1 MVLCYEK
8 KTLYSLC
15 KTHISFIIYNKN
27 VELFL
32 AQLFNSICSIFK
44 VMLYLC
50 TTPYI
55 SYYCFTCAA
64 FYFLVRTPTN
74 QVLND

>member
-8 KTLYSLC
+8 KTLYSLG

-32 AQLFNSICSIFK
+32 AQLFN
-44 VMLYLC
+44 M
-50 TTPYI
+50 
-55 SYYCFTCAA
+55 
-64 FYFLVRTPTN
+64 
-74 QVLND
+74 

>member
-27 VELFL
+27 VELSKL
-32 AQLFNSICSIFK
+32 SYSIQYIVFFTVIF
-44 VMLYLC
+44 YLC
-50 TTPYI
+50 TTP
-55 SYYCFTCAA
+55 
-64 FYFLVRTPTN
+64 
-74 QVLND
+74 

>member
-15 KTHISFIIYNKN
+15 KTRISFIIYNKN
-27 VELFL
+27 VELSKL
-32 AQLFNSICSIFK
+32 SYSIQYIVFFK
-44 VMLYLC
+44 VILYLC

-55 SYYCFTCAA
+55 SYYCFTRTA
-64 FYFLVRTPTN
+64 FYFFVRTPTN
-74 QVLND
+74 QV

>member
-27 VELFL
+27 VELSKL
-32 AQLFNSICSIFK
+32 SYSIQYIVFFTVIF
-44 VMLYLC
+44 YLC

-55 SYYCFTCAA
+55 SYYCFTCTA
-64 FYFLVRTPTN
+64 FYFFVRTATK
-74 QVLND
+74 QV